1 MNGTDPDRE
10 ALLQP
15 EAQDTTED
23 AGQSSYF
30 DPVGLGCLLV
40 QHLSRYLLVN
50 LELCRPLTATVLGVT
65 EQQSLPFT
73 FIS

>member
-1 MNGTDPDRE
+1 MNDTDPEGE

-15 EAQDTTED
+15 EAQDTTEE

-40 QHLSRYLLVN
+40 QHLSR
-50 LELCRPLTATVLGVT
+50 
-65 EQQSLPFT
+65 
-73 FIS
+73 